1 MQKLDHKSLPR
12 QETLIASDVALDV
25 VNQHADVELQSDVL
39 PTNQLRQSALVIV
52 VEWMKLLREAIISDT
67 LATGISWSAGSDHL
81 LFDFHPGQL
90 CADFYRIP
98 SAG

>member
-52 VEWMKLLREAIISDT
+52 VE
-67 LATGISWSAGSDHL
+67 
-81 LFDFHPGQL
+81 
-90 CADFYRIP
+90 
-98 SAG
+98 

>member
-1 MQKLDHKSLPR
+1 MIWMQKLDHKSLPR

-52 VEWMKLLREAIISDT
+52 AEWMKSLREDIT
-67 LATGISWSAGSDHL
+67 
-81 LFDFHPGQL
+81 
-90 CADFYRIP
+90 
-98 SAG
+98 